1 MLERADFEWLRYQN
15 VKLKGF
21 DSRIPEKPSE
31 YFRRNIKLTYL
42 RDTVAIRTCDLLGED
57 TLMFQTDFPH
67 GISTYPNSRKMC
79 DDMFAGVDPALR
91 DKIVYQTAADL
102 YRSEE
107 HTSELQSLMR
117 TSYAVFCLTKKKTQ
131 QN

>member
-79 DDMFAGVDPALR
+79 DDMFAGVDPMR
-91 DKIVYQTAADL
+91 K
-102 YRSEE
+102 RSEE
-107 HTSELQSLMR
+107 HTSELPSLMR
-117 TSYAVFCLTKKKTQ
+117 ISYAVFCLKKIKYTT
-131 QN
+131 